1 MNLAVPADRLKG
13 KFVHSVAG
21 LEAAH
26 QSTRVI
32 GGREEV
38 STETSKELADEFLS
52 NLKTA
57 LDQKKVKF
65 DLKLIKRHSQLY
77 RFYIKSKT
85 HFLFIHASQGKE
97 FFEMPSPWQEI
108 SQFISPEDMDW
119 AVVLLKESESKGH
132 KNRPVGFLLSRDEL
146 KNMKSGI
153 AMNRMGLMKIREKDL
168 SLKHQFMNWS
178 TFFQLLNLSSPA
190 LSR

>member
-1 MNLAVPADRLKG
+1 M
-13 KFVHSVAG
+13 SAG
-21 LEAAH
+21 A
-26 QSTRVI
+26 
-32 GGREEV
+32 
-38 STETSKELADEFLS
+38 SKELTDGFLA
-52 NLKTA
+52 NLRTA

-108 SQFISPEDMDW
+108 SHFISPENMDW
-119 AVVLLKESESKGH
+119 AVILLKEPESNSH
-132 KNRPVGFLLSRDEL
+132 KNQPFGFLLSRDEL
-146 KNMKSGI
+146 ENMKSGL

-168 SLKHQFMNWS
+168 SSKHQFINWG
-178 TFFQLLNLSSPA
+178 TFFQLLNL
-190 LSR
+190 